1 MEAGTATE
9 MLQPHLFAPGH
20 EQPPSPGSLCI
31 FGGKVELALAD
42 LPVGM
47 DDDTLPHINE
57 LQLVCEARLVET
69 RKRK

>member
-31 FGGKVELALAD
+31 FGGKVKMAD
-42 LPVGM
+42 LPVVM
-47 DDDTLPHINE
+47 DDDTLHRTNE
-57 LQLVCEARLVET
+57 LQLVCRPRLVET